1 MAVWIFPAVW
11 RNLRSA
17 LALLTS
23 SSSLFGG
30 GGGGGSVDFDRD
42 RFLAFVV
49 AAIVLNSLNNTSVFR
64 CVRFLRRVFSSF
76 LHSWIELIL
85 GCFFTFFLIFLAT
98 SFFFLMLI
106 EIFSWAL
113 FLRHVRKNF
122 QLINYYNT
130 TMASSLTF
138 SASVGQQQKV
148 FSVNKNASS
157 KKRVSVQTKAASFVR
172 FCSITFSLFLCLYN
186 LSHFSDLF
194 YFFFLS
200 ANLFNLSTRITTN
213 RKKRAKRTDARHSQP
228 RSPAKA

>member
-1 MAVWIFPAVW
+1 MNIILIVFWWWWWWWFRRFRSRSFP
-11 RNLRSA
+11 
-17 LALLTS
+17 
-23 SSSLFGG
+23 
-30 GGGGGSVDFDRD
+30 
-42 RFLAFVV
+42 RFCCCCHSF
-49 AAIVLNSLNNTSVFR
+49 LNSLNTSVFFR
-64 CVRFLRRVFSSF
+64 CVRFFYDRVFSSF
-76 LHSWIELIL
+76 LQKSWTDFWAAFSL
-85 GCFFTFFLIFLAT
+85 FFCLFSSRVFLL
-98 SFFFLMLI
+98 LMLF
-106 EIFSWAL
+106 ELFSWAL

>member
-1 MAVWIFPAVW
+1 M
-11 RNLRSA
+11 
-17 LALLTS
+17 
-23 SSSLFGG
+23 LFE
-30 GGGGGSVDFDRD
+30 F
-42 RFLAFVV
+42 
-49 AAIVLNSLNNTSVFR
+49 FR
-64 CVRFLRRVFSSF
+64 
-76 LHSWIELIL
+76 EL
-85 GCFFTFFLIFLAT
+85 
-98 SFFFLMLI
+98 
-106 EIFSWAL
+106 
-113 FLRHVRKNF
+113 LRHVRKNF

-148 FSVNKNASS
+148 FSVKKNASS

-172 FCSITFSLFLCLYN
+172 FCYVTFSLFLCLCN

>member
-1 MAVWIFPAVW
+1 
-11 RNLRSA
+11 
-17 LALLTS
+17 
-23 SSSLFGG
+23 
-30 GGGGGSVDFDRD
+30 
-42 RFLAFVV
+42 
-49 AAIVLNSLNNTSVFR
+49 
-64 CVRFLRRVFSSF
+64 VRSF
-76 LHSWIELIL
+76 LLRQSFFFFFAKKLNWFL
-85 GCFFTFFLIFLAT
+85 GCFFTFFLFIFLE
-98 SFFFLMLI
+98 SFSSFDVVWAFFV
-106 EIFSWAL
+106 SS

-122 QLINYYNT
+122 QLINSYNT

-148 FSVNKNASS
+148 FSVKKNASS

-172 FCSITFSLFLCLYN
+172 FCYVMFSLFLCLCN